1 MNYLK
6 TYQLLLF
13 CLLSIFFQSCLSDIR
28 TDTAKSSGTNEININ
43 KGKDLLSNI
52 HEGQSPSAW
61 EDIEV
66 YELTLKDEFFGLMGS
81 IASPFPD
88 KKMSAKAMYAPGSY
102 DGKLTFNS
110 GKWKGKTWG
119 IQSWKTY
126 TQDTDS
132 QPVFEKNKKAAF
144 WVPTYQY
151 FIELPA
157 RIQNATII
165 SYAGEKTF
173 NGQTYDLVYAT
184 WKSQEP
190 QKDIDQYMVWINKK
204 TKAMDLVEFTVRDA
218 FGGTKATAFY
228 EDLQDVKDGLLL
240 PKQVTIKPKKEK
252 EGVLHRMSLSNFQVN
267 HVPVSEVRPDANL
280 KVMGDDKGE

>member
-1 MNYLK
+1 MQSFK
-6 TYQLLLF
+6 IYQLFILSLVLF
-13 CLLSIFFQSCLSDIR
+13 SCQACLSDIR
-28 TDTAKSSGTNEININ
+28 TEAAKSSGTNEINLN
-43 KGKDLLSNI
+43 KGRDLLSNI

-66 YELTLKDEFFGLMGS
+66 YELTLEDEFFGLMGKV
-81 IASPFPD
+81 ASPFPGSS
-88 KKMSAKAMYAPGSY
+88 MSAQAMYAPGSY

-110 GKWKGKTWG
+110 GKLKGETWG

-126 TQDTDS
+126 TQKS
-132 QPVFEKNKKAAF
+132 GNQPVFDKNKKAAF

-165 SYAGEKTF
+165 SYAGEQAF
-173 NGQTYDLVYAT
+173 NEQTYDLVYAT

-240 PKQVTIKPKKEK
+240 PKQITIKPNKEK
-252 EGVLHRMSLSNFQVN
+252 EGVLHRMSLSNFQAN
-267 HVPVSEVRPDANL
+267 HVSVSEIRPDTNL